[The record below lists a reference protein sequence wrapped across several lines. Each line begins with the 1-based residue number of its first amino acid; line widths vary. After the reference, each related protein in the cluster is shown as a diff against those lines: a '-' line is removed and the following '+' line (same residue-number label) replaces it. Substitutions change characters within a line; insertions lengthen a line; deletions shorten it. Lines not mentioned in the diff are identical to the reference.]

1 MTVGSG
7 ICGTISDRYGRLR
20 AISLALLIQSVFCFL
35 SAASPH
41 LAMFIFCQ
49 FIVGCT
55 YPGILVA
62 SFTYVIEW
70 TGPSKRAIMGN
81 MLALM
86 FPVGHMIF
94 ALVAY
99 LLRHWRL
106 LQIVVGIPQLALLF
120 VFVFR
125 LIPES
130 PRWLLSLGHVNEADI
145 IIREAVRA
153 NQKTLPSSYFTYTRL
168 SSYGDRPQKIKTHKP
183 ETSSKSRSNSHNF
196 TDLFKTPKL
205 RQTTLIILCNWFSV
219 VLPYLDYR
227 CFRRHLPAT
236 DMSISSCL
244 GW

>member
-1 MTVGSG
+1 MAEGTGTVCSLRWNDCRIRHLRNNFRQVWKTAGDFLGFAYPKRLLLPVCG
-7 ICGTISDRYGRLR
+7 IATSRH
-20 AISLALLIQSVFCFL
+20 VHFL
-35 SAASPH
+35 SVHRWLHIPRYTGG
-41 LAMFIFCQ
+41 
-49 FIVGCT
+49 IV
-55 YPGILVA
+55 YI
-62 SFTYVIEW
+62 
-70 TGPSKRAIMGN
+70 
-81 MLALM
+81 
-86 FPVGHMIF
+86 
-94 ALVAY
+94 
-99 LLRHWRL
+99 
-106 LQIVVGIPQLALLF
+106 
-120 VFVFR
+120 R